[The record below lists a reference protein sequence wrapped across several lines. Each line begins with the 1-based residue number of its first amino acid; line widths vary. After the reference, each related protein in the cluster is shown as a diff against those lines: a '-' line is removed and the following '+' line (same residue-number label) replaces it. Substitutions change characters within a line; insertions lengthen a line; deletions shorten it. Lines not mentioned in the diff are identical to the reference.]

1 MENFMKIKVSNY
13 IIKENSTIKQA
24 MFKISKNK
32 KGTVFVYREKNKRI
46 IGSLTDGDIR
56 AALLANEDIN
66 QKKFNFL
73 LKLFDKAE
81 IINIDEVN

>member
-1 MENFMKIKVSNY
+1 
-13 IIKENSTIKQA
+13 

-66 QKKFNFL
+66 QKVKVFF
-73 LKLFDKAE
+73 
-81 IINIDEVN
+81 